1 MSIHNR
7 EQLMTAIGEIDEK
20 YIIEYLKKC
29 AHPTRSRRAGIRHT
43 FILAAAMAALLGTVS
58 LAAVPMIGHF
68 LANYAHERERI
79 LKNFDEIESEYAV
92 SIGDTQECNGVTGTL
107 NSAIVED
114 HYLLLSYTFD
124 WSGLEEA
131 QDGSFHTWFLP
142 WFFYITEGNNVICY
156 SAYTNGLHTQIYPEN
171 DENDFTGTYLYCI
184 DLDDIPGESLIG
196 KKLTVQLLYS
206 GNGDGFIS
214 TFTPQSCFTDR
225 NWSIDKDY
233 QFESHEIRLKEVR
246 ESALYV
252 TLFLDCATIGHAGDE
267 YQFVLSDELNHDYS
281 VYSYGDDGSYWFT
294 KPESTGAQL
303 TLKIVRSHLQTDTVG
318 QIIEDSYE
326 VLYEIPIELN

>member
-20 YIIEYLKKC
+20 YISEYLNKC
-29 AHPTRSRRAGIRHT
+29 AHPTRSHRAGIRHT

-58 LAAVPMIGHF
+58 IAAVPMIGHF
-68 LANYAHERERI
+68 LANYAHEQERI

-92 SIGDTQECNGVTGTL
+92 SIGDTQDCNGVTGTL
-107 NSAIVED
+107 NSAILED

-131 QDGSFHTWFLP
+131 QDGSFHTWYLP
-142 WFFYITEGNNVICY
+142 WFFYITEGNNVICH

-171 DENDFTGTYLYCI
+171 DKNDFTGTYLYCI
-184 DLDDIPGESLIG
+184 DLDNIPGESLIG
-196 KKLTVQLLYS
+196 RELTAQLLYS

-225 NWSIDKDY
+225 NWSINKDY
-233 QFESHEIRLKEVR
+233 QFESHELRLKEVR

-281 VYSYGDDGSYWFT
+281 VYSYGDDDSYWFI